1 MTRNG
6 SPSFSPRTSPCAN
19 AIRAGDAWSGGICS
33 QSVKVCDQ
41 NVVFHASFSRSRSP
55 CRRHGGIAPLGVART
70 IRLPSAAAR
79 STIASSTVKS

>member
-55 CRRHGGIAPLGVART
+55 CRRHGGIAPLSVART
-70 IRLPSAAAR
+70 IRLPTVAR
-79 STIASSTVKS
+79 STIASSMVKS